1 MTFEEWQGKHGPNGG
16 AYDIEMQRAGWDG
29 RKQQVE
35 DLSALAAR
43 LARALRK
50 AAPEHNLPAL
60 AMDYLQRK
68 GLCGSPLRD
77 APNALAQADAA
88 CGVSPGAMGSAS
100 DCEDRK
106 RHEHDKQRN

>member
-60 AMDYLQRK
+60 AMDYLQRE

-77 APNALAQADAA
+77 APNSISAA
-88 CGVSPGAMGSAS
+88 IKEEG
-100 DCEDRK
+100 K
-106 RHEHDKQRN
+106 R